1 MTIEF
6 DNMAR
11 KRLDINRFPPFD
23 ASYTIKDLIVTKC
36 DTKLAREYIA
46 TYHYTKLFPDSTRNT
61 FIGKYGE
68 SLGGIITFGTGC
80 GMNIFR
86 SLIPNIPAKSVRELT
101 RLWSPDGLPKNT
113 ESKMIMESIK
123 QLPKEVKLI
132 VSFADPAHNH
142 IGTIYQATN
151 FYYCG
156 MSNTGKQII
165 DKNGQYFHPRN
176 IGIYKLRHPEYK
188 GLSTKDIM
196 NIYGWKYVSG
206 NGKYRYVLLRG
217 THKEKKEMYE
227 QIKEKIQ
234 PYPKNR

>member
-1 MTIEF
+1 
-6 DNMAR
+6 MAR

-23 ASYTIKDLIVTKC
+23 SSYTIKDLIVTEC

-46 TYHYTKLFPDSTRNT
+46 TYHYTRLFPDSTRNT

-68 SLGGIITFGTGC
+68 SLAGIITFGTGC

-86 SLIPNIPAKSVRELT
+86 SLIPNISASSVRELT

-113 ESKMIMESIK
+113 ESKLIMESIK
-123 QLPKEVKLI
+123 KLPNEVKLI

-165 DKNGQYFHPRN
+165 DKNGQIFHPRN

-188 GLSTKDIM
+188 ELSTNDIM

-206 NGKYRYVLLRG
+206 NGKHRYVLLRG
-217 THKEKKEMYE
+217 THKEKKEMYK